1 MGYEAVSVKM
11 MQAAESSREL
21 SVLAS
26 VTDEHGEVV
35 GQVGLSGNLRIAT
48 ISSEAMAQHVAAKRS
63 LTIEVWNTED
73 RDRSV

>member
-1 MGYEAVSVKM
+1 MGYESVSVKM
-11 MQAAESSREL
+11 MQAAESPREL

-48 ISSEAMAQHVAAKRS
+48 ISSEAMAQHVAEKRS
-63 LTIEVWNTED
+63 LTIEVWPIED
-73 RDRSV
+73 GN

>member
-1 MGYEAVSVKM
+1 MDYGSVSVKM

-26 VTDEHGEVV
+26 VTDEYGEVV

-73 RDRSV
+73 RNRSV

>member
-1 MGYEAVSVKM
+1 MDYGSVSVKM

-63 LTIEVWNTED
+63 LTIEVWNTGD
-73 RDRSV
+73 RNRSV

>member
-1 MGYEAVSVKM
+1 MPKSAEIAAPAV
-11 MQAAESSREL
+11 QE
-21 SVLAS
+21 LAS

-48 ISSEAMAQHVAAKRS
+48 INSEAMAQHVAAKRS
-63 LTIEVWNTED
+63 LTIEVWPTED